1 MPPCRLVAEQVNM
14 GQMQR
19 MARVLLSLFSDR
31 LQQHALVKTP
41 VTLLQCVTSGE
52 LPHVFL

>member
-1 MPPCRLVAEQVNM
+1 VPPCRLVAEQVNM